1 MISYQE
7 KKRLIVKIII
17 IVVMSLVVLSV
28 IRFFLIDD
36 EVESLSSLYYSLIF
50 KEFCISFSS
59 ALFILAVLY
68 LFTKKDFIKFN
79 HKAVS
84 YAYTD
89 ALTGLKNRHHL
100 KKSLEDFKVIGTQDS
115 NYAVV
120 FIDIDRFKLVNDTF
134 GHSTGDCVLKSLANN
149 LQSAIRPGDT
159 LCRYGGE
166 EFVIIFCN
174 IFKEDAINRTEQIRS
189 SVETKT
195 FNCIGQKIT
204 ISAGISFGSSG
215 DDIKE
220 IMENSDKA
228 LYRAKNAGRNCV
240 KVFDATK

>member
-1 MISYQE
+1 VISYQE
-7 KKRLIVKIII
+7 KKHLIVKIIF
-17 IVVMSLVVLSV
+17 VLVLSLVVLCV
-28 IRFFLIDD
+28 IRVFLMYHDVQDI
-36 EVESLSSLYYSLIF
+36 SLTYYSLIF
-50 KEFCISFSS
+50 KELCISFSS

-68 LFTKKDFIKFN
+68 LFIKKDIIKLN
-79 HKAVS
+79 HKVVS

-100 KKSLEDFKVIGTQDS
+100 KKSLEDFKVTSTQNL

-120 FIDIDRFKLVNDTF
+120 FIDIDRFKIVNDTL
-134 GHSTGDCVLKSLANN
+134 GHSAGDCVLKSLSNN
-149 LQSAIRPGDT
+149 LRSAIRPGDT

-174 IFKEDAINRTEQIRS
+174 IFREDAINRTEQIRS

-220 IMENSDKA
+220 IMENADKA

-240 KVFDATK
+240 EVFEVTK